1 MTTMSN
7 RQKQRSSSTFKSF
20 KQIIELVESCV
31 CLTVTDEVQ
40 HIFHEHPLVNGEV
53 SEPVMCNGCGEDI
66 KN

>member
-1 MTTMSN
+1 M
-7 RQKQRSSSTFKSF
+7 
-20 KQIIELVESCV
+20 
-31 CLTVTDEVQ
+31 CLIVTEEVQ